1 MIRLIQL
8 IAAVGVAL
16 VTTVAARPAYAVA
29 WQEGTLADAVRRA
42 KQSKRWVLVDVFA
55 TWCGPCH
62 AMDDKVYPQ
71 REVTQAIERDFVALR
86 RDGETGEGAEIAA
99 RYHVVGFPTILLIDE
114 NGVEVDRVMGF
125 VDGRELVETLAR
137 FRAGRGTIAALERQL
152 QATPGDEA
160 LRLEVGRRHA
170 MRGDARAVVELGQ
183 VVVADPENRGK
194 RASAAL
200 FTLGKYYWQRGMKD
214 QAKAL
219 ATLEE
224 LVRRFPSSPEAQDA
238 PYPMAIALHALG
250 RDGEARKVLDAWL
263 EAAPRDVSR
272 YNAYAWM
279 SFKEGFDRARGIEVA
294 RRGLAIDEK
303 EHGLWDTLAE
313 LLAAT
318 GKTAE
323 ARQAAE
329 RALALKPGDAYYAA
343 QVRRFEAAEDRSE
356 TKVDRTR
363 GSGAKPSTKEGGK

>member
-1 MIRLIQL
+1 MPAMVRQQVGLV
-8 IAAVGVAL
+8 AAV
-16 VTTVAARPAYAVA
+16 VAALGTAWPFAEARAVR
-29 WQEGTLADAVRRA
+29 WEDGTLADATRRA
-42 KQSKRWVLVDVFA
+42 RESKRWILVDVYA

-62 AMDDKVYPQ
+62 EMDERVWPQ
-71 REVTQAIERDFVALR
+71 PEVGQAVERDFVALR
-86 RDGETGEGAEIAA
+86 RDGEAGEGAELAA
-99 RYHVVGFPTILLIDE
+99 RYHVVGFPTVLVLDE
-114 NGVEVDRVMGF
+114 SGAEVDRLMGF
-125 VDGRELVETLAR
+125 VEAKELVATLAKY
-137 FRAGRGTIAALERQL
+137 RAGKGTIAALERLL

-170 MRGDARAVVELGQ
+170 MRGDPRALVELGQ
-183 VVVADPENRGK
+183 VVVGDPENRGR

-200 FTLGKYYWQRGMKD
+200 FTLGKYYWQRGLKE

-224 LVRRFPSSPEAQDA
+224 LVRRFPSSAEAQDA

-250 RDGEARKVLDAWL
+250 RDAEARRVLDAWL

-272 YNAYAWM
+272 CNAYAWM

-303 EHGLWDTLAE
+303 DHGLWDTLAE

-318 GKTAE
+318 GRMAE

-329 RALALKPGDAYYAA
+329 RALALKPGDVYYAA
-343 QVRRFEAAEDRSE
+343 QVRRF
-356 TKVDRTR
+356 
-363 GSGAKPSTKEGGK
+363 GGGK